1 MLVVCKGNFMNMEEH
16 IEVIKNLPLFS
27 GLSDKELEAILNGC
41 GMHRQQVKS
50 GDNIIR
56 LGSKV
61 REIGVLLSGS
71 ARVVKDDFWG
81 NSTILAHLSQGDIFG
96 EAFACSGLA
105 ATVDVYAD
113 SDAAVLW
120 LPYVRLMEADVS
132 GIISRRLVYM
142 FARKNVFLTNRIE
155 HLSQRSLREKILSY
169 LKEQAIEAGSNS
181 FVISLDRAGMADYLA
196 ADRSAV
202 SAMLGKLKKEGII
215 EYHKNHFVLLGF
227 DGVCGTIDGRDN
239 QNYK

>member
-1 MLVVCKGNFMNMEEH
+1 MEEH

-27 GLSDKELEAILNGC
+27 GLSEEKLEMILLEC
-41 GMHRQQVKS
+41 GMHRQCVKA
-50 GDNIIR
+50 GENIIR

-61 REIGVLLSGS
+61 TRIGVLLSGS
-71 ARVVKDDFWG
+71 AKVVKDDFWG
-81 NSTILAHLSQGDIFG
+81 NTTILAHLGEGDIFG

-120 LPYVRLMEADVS
+120 LPYDRLIAADNS
-132 GIISRRLVYM
+132 GVISRRLVYM

-169 LKEQAIEAGSNS
+169 LKEQALEAGSSS
-181 FVISLDRAGMADYLA
+181 FSISLDRSGMADYLA
-196 ADRSAV
+196 ADRSAL
-202 SAMLGKLKKEGII
+202 SAVLGKLKKEGII
-215 EYHKNHFVLLGF
+215 EYHKNHFVLLHF
-227 DGVCGTIDGRDN
+227 DGGDGFSPLSGDGD
-239 QNYK
+239 KPVPD